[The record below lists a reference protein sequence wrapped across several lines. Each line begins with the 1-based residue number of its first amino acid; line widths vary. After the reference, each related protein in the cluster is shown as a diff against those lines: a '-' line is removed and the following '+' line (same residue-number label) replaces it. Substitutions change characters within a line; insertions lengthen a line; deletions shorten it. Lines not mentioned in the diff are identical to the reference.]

1 MTRAIDQMSFA
12 EKAIAA
18 YSREPGLVPD
28 WVAEL
33 AAWTDRLK
41 LRGVA
46 ARLGVSTTMISQII
60 GKKYD
65 GDLGR
70 IEALV
75 RGSLM
80 GETVACP
87 ILGDMTRDV
96 CLGWQTK
103 EELPSSSLRGQMYD
117 ACRSGCPH
125 SRLTGGDDARS

>member
-1 MTRAIDQMSFA
+1 MTRAVEQLSFV
-12 EKAIAA
+12 EKASAA
-18 YSREPGLVPD
+18 YEKEPGLVPD

-80 GETVACP
+80 GETVNCP
-87 ILGDMTRDV
+87 QLGEMKRDI
-96 CLGWQTK
+96 CLGWQAK
-103 EELPSSSLRGQMYD
+103 EDLPSSQQRNLMYR